1 MCNIEI
7 KVAILRSGKKGY
19 EIANELGW
27 HPTRISQIISEVYK
41 PSFQEKKQLAGALNT
56 TVGELFPSSPAGVV

>member
-1 MCNIEI
+1 MCNVEI

-19 EIANELGW
+19 QVASEIGW

-41 PSFQEKKQLAGALNT
+41 PSFNEKKQLAEALNT
-56 TVGELFPSSPAGVV
+56 TVKKLFPSGPLEVA